1 MEWGR
6 AKTILI
12 LAFLFLNVLLGYQLW
27 SQKLDIVGEVNDSAS
42 IVLETEQLLAS
53 RGIMLETAI
62 PKDTPRANEITVRFL
77 MQADPMGRTL
87 ISPPIRGLDL
97 FGRTD
102 WQSSLSN
109 YIDYVEEYMPDPIM
123 SRPGALVLDQVH
135 EGIPLFE
142 VNLSLYDG
150 GGQIE
155 SYSQS
160 YVEIEST
167 ITEKKQ
173 KILPAYRAVE
183 FLAENYL
190 ESGSVIT
197 DVRLGYHGQS
207 YNSDIQYM
215 APKWRVALENGSI
228 YYIHAINGEVEIL

>member
-12 LAFLFLNVLLGYQLW
+12 LAFLILNLLLGYQLW
-27 SQKLDIVGEVNDSAS
+27 AQQLDIFGEVDETAS
-42 IVLETEQLLAS
+42 VVTETEQLLAS
-53 RGIMLETAI
+53 RGIQLDTSI
-62 PKDTPRANEITVRFL
+62 PKETPRANEITVRFL
-77 MQADPMGRTL
+77 IQADPMGRTM

-102 WQSSLSN
+102 WQSTLSN
-109 YIDYVEEYMPDPIM
+109 YIDHVQEYIPDPIM
-123 SRPGALVLDQVH
+123 SRPGVLVLDQVH

-167 ITEKKQ
+167 ITEKEQ

-190 ESGSVIT
+190 QRGSVIT

-215 APKWRVALENGSI
+215 APKWRVALDNGSI
-228 YYIHAINGEVEIL
+228 YYIHAINGEVEIP